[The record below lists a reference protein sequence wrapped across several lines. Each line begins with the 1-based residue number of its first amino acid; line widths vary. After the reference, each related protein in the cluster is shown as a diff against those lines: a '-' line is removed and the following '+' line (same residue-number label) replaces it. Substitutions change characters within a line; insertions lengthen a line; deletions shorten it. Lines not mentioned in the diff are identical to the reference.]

1 MPGDQPQSRPRP
13 IRAVLLLAGLL
24 LAALPLRAQEQPK
37 IDFDLINRHDS
48 LAVLL
53 DLSFLLNSAHISR
66 LRDGI
71 DLGIECR
78 LSVRRPRRL
87 FGSVRLVER
96 DFFCRLSYQA
106 LSKSYQ
112 LTTAQPATPDTV
124 TVSSLSRLHAY
135 LTDSVTF
142 ALLNLDSLAS
152 DERHVV
158 DIEVSAIS
166 LNSINLASGDDDSES
181 DRSPLKLLFEQF
193 LILTDY
199 GRETFSTSSRPF
211 SPAEISPR

>member
-1 MPGDQPQSRPRP
+1 MSGDQPQPRSGP
-13 IRAVLLLAGLL
+13 LRAVLLLASLL
-24 LAALPLRAQEQPK
+24 LVAPPVRAQEQPR

-71 DLGIECR
+71 DLGVECR

-112 LTTAQPATPDTV
+112 LTAAMDTV

-166 LNSINLASGDDDSES
+166 LNSINLASGDDGSES